1 MISDQIVHVIFVAFC
16 SLIYGLIMCLIKC
29 RSMNFKDKIKGF
41 LLYAVIFVVIY
52 TIITFVRYI
61 MCF

>member
-16 SLIYGLIMCLIKC
+16 SLIYGLIICLIKC
-29 RSMNFKDKIKGF
+29 RTMNFKDKVKWF
-41 LLYAVIFVVIY
+41 LFYTVTFAVIYI
-52 TIITFVRYI
+52 IITFVRYI